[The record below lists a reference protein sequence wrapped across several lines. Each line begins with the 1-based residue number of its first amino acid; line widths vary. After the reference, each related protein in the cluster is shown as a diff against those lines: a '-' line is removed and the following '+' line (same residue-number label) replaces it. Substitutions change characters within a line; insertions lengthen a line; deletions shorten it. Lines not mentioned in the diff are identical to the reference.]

1 MSYQYISL
9 RYDSDRINQDVDI
22 REVIRRYAGIDPY
35 TKGNTNIHCPSLSHI
50 DKNPSA
56 HIYRDGNN
64 CYCFSCAKRFTPISI
79 VQEHTNASF
88 PEACRILI
96 QEFDL
101 SMSRYSNIDEV
112 ERAKAKREEAR
123 RKNEYLDFFP
133 LTADDCA
140 VLGMDD
146 AFSTKYENPDYEEM
160 KLYYS
165 DAPRYYTKASIVEM
179 WECSK
184 DTIEDMLLVM
194 SQTRSDHYK
203 SIISADTNSF
213 HEIYALHNAREWG
226 EASKIDDAIQ
236 QYGIDMFSNITLTE
250 RQRHLVDDLK
260 ELQNIADRIA
270 MCEEMCEKIADVR
283 SKLMQ
288 HQNEREAALS
298 KLSVQQRESAERN

>member
-1 MSYQYISL
+1 MASTNSSVGITINIVCKEVQYDFSDFPDYDFIRQAAISAVQKE
-9 RYDSDRINQDVDI
+9 YAEHQ
-22 REVIRRYAGIDPY
+22 REEDEEIEDMLNDG
-35 TKGNTNIHCPSLSHI
+35 SLS
-50 DKNPSA
+50 SA
-56 HIYRDGNN
+56 DDFDRAYGEPFDPNKCEQRIVEVTEM
-64 CYCFSCAKRFTPISI
+64 YCRNVADLPKR
-79 VQEHTNASF
+79 V
-88 PEACRILI
+88 
-96 QEFDL
+96 
-101 SMSRYSNIDEV
+101 
-112 ERAKAKREEAR
+112 
-123 RKNEYLDFFP
+123 P

-146 AFSTKYENPDYEEM
+146 AFATKYENPDYQEM